1 VRHTPSFHIN
11 LVLLQNKNSFF
22 ILPKKGNTLSKHHN
36 SKQISKSYHSFTCKD
51 FLPTTKEEMNALG
64 WDQCDVILV
73 SGDAYIDSPF
83 IGVAMV
89 GRMLQR
95 MGYKVGMIGQPD
107 IESDVD
113 IKRLGEPKLYWGVS
127 GGSVDSMVSNY
138 TATKKFRNSDDYTPG
153 GVNNKRP
160 DRAVLVYCN
169 LIRRFYKDTAPIVL
183 GGIEASLRRVTHY
196 DYWTNKLRK
205 PILFDAKADALIYGM
220 GEIALQELTEAI
232 RDGQDFKDIRGVCY
246 ISKEA
251 KEEYIQLPSHKE
263 CLENKERY
271 IDLFDDF
278 YDHNDP
284 ISARGLCEEVDG
296 RYLIQNPPCD
306 YLNEAEMDAN
316 SNLPFTRELHPY
328 YAKQGKVK
336 CLETIKFSIMTHHG
350 CWGECNFCAIGV
362 HQGRTIRTR
371 SEDNILQEAK
381 DFNEYKD
388 YKGIISDVG
397 GPTAN
402 MYGYE
407 CNKKL
412 KLGTCDHQR
421 CVDTDHLCKSMK
433 VDHSRNIN
441 LLRQVREVEGVR
453 KAFVASGVRY
463 DLINA
468 DKKHGY
474 SYLKEMVRHHISGQM
489 KVAPEHT
496 QQNVLELMG
505 KPGKEELVEFKK
517 LYDKLN
523 KEEGKNQFLTY
534 YLIAAHPG
542 CTDKDMHE
550 LKRFTTDEL
559 KMNPE
564 QAQVFTP
571 TPGTYSA
578 VMYYT
583 EMDPKT
589 RKKIFVEKDPIKK
602 EKQKQIVVAKESF
615 KSGFAS

>member
-1 VRHTPSFHIN
+1 LSRRN
-11 LVLLQNKNSFF
+11 RKRQ
-22 ILPKKGNTLSKHHN
+22 PKKDG
-36 SKQISKSYHSFTCKD
+36 IVFTTKD
-51 FLPTTKEEMNALG
+51 FLPTTKEDMDERG
-64 WDQCDVILV
+64 WKQCDIILV

-83 IGVAMV
+83 IGVSVV
-89 GRMLQR
+89 GRMLER
-95 MGYKVGMIGQPD
+95 MGYKVGMIAQPD
-107 IESDVD
+107 INSDVD

-169 LIRRFYKDTAPIVL
+169 LIRRFFKNTVPIVL

-196 DYWTNKLRK
+196 DYWQNKLRK
-205 PILFDAKADALIYGM
+205 PILFDAKADYLIYGM
-220 GEIALQELTEAI
+220 GEIALEELTKAI
-232 RDGQDFKDIRGVCY
+232 ENNDDVTQIRGVCY
-246 ISKEA
+246 ISKEP
-251 KEEYIQLPSHKE
+251 KYEYIKLPSHKE
-263 CLENKERY
+263 CLEDKDKY
-271 IDLFDDF
+271 IDLFDEF
-278 YDHNDP
+278 YKNNDP
-284 ISARGLCEEVDG
+284 ITANGLYQEVDG

-306 YLNEAEMDAN
+306 YLTQEEMDAN
-316 SNLPFTRELHPY
+316 AKLPFTREVHPY
-328 YAKQGKVK
+328 YAKMGKVK

-371 SEDNILQEAK
+371 SEDNIVDEAK
-381 DFNEYKD
+381 EFNKYRD
-388 YKGIISDVG
+388 YKGVISDVG

-407 CNKKL
+407 CDKKL
-412 KLGTCDHQR
+412 KKGTCEHIR
-421 CVDTDHLCKSMK
+421 CVDASRLCKTMSVNHK
-433 VDHSRNIN
+433 RNIE
-441 LLRQVREVEGVR
+441 LLKRVRSVEGVR
-453 KAFVASGVRY
+453 HAFVASGVRY

-468 DKKHGY
+468 DKAHGY
-474 SYLKEMVRHHISGQM
+474 EYLKEMVKHHISGQM

-496 QQNVLELMG
+496 QQHVLELMG
-505 KPGKEELVEFKK
+505 KPGKEELVKFKK

-542 CTDKDMHE
+542 CTEKDMHE
-550 LKRFTTDEL
+550 LKRFTTHEL

-564 QAQVFTP
+564 QAQVFIP

-583 EMDPKT
+583 EKDPIT
-589 RKKIFVEKDPIKK
+589 RKKIFVEKDTRRK
-602 EKQKQIVVAKESF
+602 EKQKEIVVKKGCKF

>member
-1 VRHTPSFHIN
+1 MSRRNKKQTP
-11 LVLLQNKNSFF
+11 QE
-22 ILPKKGNTLSKHHN
+22 
-36 SKQISKSYHSFTCKD
+36 SKQHFTSKD
-51 FLPTTKEEMNALG
+51 FLPTTRAEMQARG
-64 WDQCDVILV
+64 WEQCDVILI

-83 IGVAMV
+83 IGVAVV
-89 GRMLQR
+89 GRMLER
-95 MGYKVGMIGQPD
+95 MGYKVGIIGQPD
-107 IESDVD
+107 IKSDIDVA
-113 IKRLGEPKLYWGVS
+113 RLGEPRLYWGVS

-153 GVNNKRP
+153 GKNNKRP
-160 DRAVLVYCN
+160 DRATLVYTN
-169 LIRRFYKDTAPIVL
+169 LIRRYFKDTVPIVL
-183 GGIEASLRRVTHY
+183 GGIEASLRRVSHY
-196 DYWTNKLRK
+196 DYWSNKLKK
-205 PILFDAKADALIYGM
+205 PILFDAKADLLIYGM
-220 GEIALQELTEAI
+220 GEIALQELTQALDKKE
-232 RDGQDFKDIRGVCY
+232 GYTDIRGICY
-246 ISKEA
+246 IA
-251 KEEYIQLPSHKE
+251 KEPKEEFLQIPSHDE
-263 CLENKERY
+263 CLQNKEKY
-271 IDLFDDF
+271 IDLFDSF
-278 YDHNDP
+278 YDNNDP
-284 ISARGLCEEVDG
+284 ISARGLCQKVDT

-306 YLNEAEMDAN
+306 YLSQEEMDAN
-316 SNLPFTRELHPY
+316 ANLPYTRELHPY
-328 YAKQGKVK
+328 HAKEGKVK

-371 SEDNILQEAK
+371 SEENILKEAK
-381 DFNEYKD
+381 EFNAYKD
-388 YKGIISDVG
+388 YKGVISDVG

-421 CVDTDHLCKSMK
+421 CVDASHLCKSMK

-441 LLRQVREVEGVR
+441 LLRQVRKVEGVR
-453 KAFVASGVRY
+453 HAFVASGVRY

-474 SYLKEMVRHHISGQM
+474 TYLKEMVRHHISGQM

-496 QQNVLELMG
+496 QQHVLELMG
-505 KPGKEELVEFKK
+505 KPGKSELIEFKK
-517 LYDKLN
+517 MYDKLN
-523 KEEGKNQFLTY
+523 REEGKKQFLTY

-542 CTDKDMHE
+542 CEERDMHE
-550 LKRFTTDEL
+550 LKRFTRDEL

-583 EMDPKT
+583 EMDPQT
-589 RKKIFVEKDPIKK
+589 RKKIFVEKDPARK
-602 EKQKQIVVAKESF
+602 EKQKRIVIEKEKF
-615 KSGFAS
+615 TNGFAS

>member
-1 VRHTPSFHIN
+1 MSRR
-11 LVLLQNKNSFF
+11 NKNTHDN
-22 ILPKKGNTLSKHHN
+22 KNRDTHN
-36 SKQISKSYHSFTCKD
+36 FREQD
-51 FLPTTKEEMNALG
+51 FLPTTRADMDARG
-64 WDQCDVILV
+64 WDYCDVILV

-89 GRMLQR
+89 GRMLEKL
-95 MGYKVGMIGQPD
+95 GYRVGMIGQPD
-107 IESDVD
+107 IKSGDD
-113 IKRLGEPKLYWGVS
+113 IMRLGEPRLYWGVS

-153 GVNNKRP
+153 GKNNKRP
-160 DRAVLVYCN
+160 DRAISVYCN
-169 LIRRFYKDTAPIVL
+169 LIRRHFKNTVPLVL
-183 GGIEASLRRVTHY
+183 GGIEASLRRVSHY
-196 DYWTNKLRK
+196 DYWSDKLKK
-205 PILFDAKADALIYGM
+205 PILFDSKADVLIYGM
-220 GEIALQELTEAI
+220 GEIALEQLTKAI
-232 RDGQDFKDIRGVCY
+232 DEKQDYRDIRGVCY
-246 ISKEA
+246 ISKEPVE
-251 KEEYIQLPSHKE
+251 KYHQMPSHQE
-263 CLENKERY
+263 CLDDKEKY
-271 IDLFDDF
+271 IDLFDLF
-278 YDHNDP
+278 YDNNDP
-284 ISARGLCEEVDG
+284 IAANGLCQPVDT
-296 RYLIQNPPCD
+296 RFLIQNPPCD
-306 YLNEAEMDAN
+306 HLSEEEMDAH

-328 YAKQGKVK
+328 YAKDGKVK

-371 SEDNILQEAK
+371 SEENILKEAN
-381 DFNEYKD
+381 DFNKYKD

-421 CVDTDHLCKSMK
+421 CVDANHLCQSMK
-433 VDHSRNIN
+433 PDHSRNIN
-441 LLRQVREVEGVR
+441 LLRQVREVPGVR

-463 DLINA
+463 DLITE

-474 SYLKEMVRHHISGQM
+474 EYLKEMVKHHISGQM

-496 QQNVLELMG
+496 QQHVLELMG
-505 KPGKEELVEFKK
+505 KPGKQTLIDFKK

-542 CTDKDMHE
+542 CEEKDMHE
-550 LKRFTTDEL
+550 LKRFTRDEL
-559 KMNPE
+559 QMNPE

-589 RKKIFVEKDPIKK
+589 RRKIFVEKDTKRK
-602 EKQKQIVVAKESF
+602 EKQKQIVVAKDNF
-615 KSGFAS
+615 ASGFAS

>member
-1 VRHTPSFHIN
+1 LSRRN
-11 LVLLQNKNSFF
+11 KNKNS
-22 ILPKKGNTLSKHHN
+22 NQNRDTVT
-36 SKQISKSYHSFTCKD
+36 FTEKD
-51 FLPTTKEEMNALG
+51 FLPTTRSEMEAKG
-64 WDQCDVILV
+64 WDYCDIILV

-89 GRMLQR
+89 GRMLER
-95 MGYKVGMIGQPD
+95 MGYRVGMIGQPD
-107 IESDVD
+107 INSADD
-113 IKRLGEPKLYWGVS
+113 ISRLGEPRLYWGVS

-138 TATKKFRNSDDYTPG
+138 TATKKFRNTDDYTPG
-153 GVNNKRP
+153 GKNDKRP
-160 DRAVLVYCN
+160 DRALSVYCN
-169 LIRRFYKDTAPIVL
+169 LIRRHFKDTAPIVL

-196 DYWTNKLRK
+196 DYWSNKLKK
-205 PILFDAKADALIYGM
+205 PILFDSKADILIYGM
-220 GEIALQELTEAI
+220 GEIALEELTKAI
-232 RDGQDFKDIRGVCY
+232 DKKEDFKNIRGVCY

-251 KEEYIQLPSHKE
+251 VPEYHQMPSHQE
-263 CLENKERY
+263 CLDDKEKY
-271 IDLFDDF
+271 IDLFDLF
-278 YDHNDP
+278 YDNNDP
-284 ISARGLCEEVDG
+284 IAAKGLCQPVDT
-296 RYLIQNPPCD
+296 RFLIQNPPCD
-306 YLNEAEMDAN
+306 HLNEDEMDAN
-316 SNLPFTRELHPY
+316 SNLPFTRELHPF

-371 SEDNILQEAK
+371 SEENILQEAK
-381 DFNEYKD
+381 DFNKYKD

-407 CNKKL
+407 CKKKL

-421 CVDTDHLCKSMK
+421 CVDANHLCSTMK

-463 DLINA
+463 DLITA

-474 SYLKEMVRHHISGQM
+474 SYLKEMVKHHISGQM

-496 QQNVLELMG
+496 QQHVLELMG
-505 KPGKEELVEFKK
+505 KPGKQTLIDFKK

-523 KEEGKNQFLTY
+523 AEEGKKQFLTY

-542 CTDKDMHE
+542 CEEKDMHE

-559 KMNPE
+559 QMNPE

-583 EMDPKT
+583 EMDPAT
-589 RKKIFVEKDPIKK
+589 RRKIFVEKDTKRK
-602 EKQKQIVVAKESF
+602 EKQKQIVVAKDNF
-615 KSGFAS
+615 TSGFAS

>member
-1 VRHTPSFHIN
+1 MSLILDLFGYYTEKR
-11 LVLLQNKNSFF
+11 F
-22 ILPKKGNTLSKHHN
+22 ILSRHRRKAKKDGLKFSE
-36 SKQISKSYHSFTCKD
+36 KD
-51 FLPTTKEEMNALG
+51 FLPTTRAEMDARG
-64 WDQCDVILV
+64 WEQCDVILV

-89 GRMLQR
+89 GRMLEK

-107 IESDVD
+107 INSDKD

-160 DRAVLVYCN
+160 DRALSVYCN
-169 LIRRFYKDTAPIVL
+169 LIRRYFKNTVPLVL
-183 GGIEASLRRVTHY
+183 GGIEASLRRVSHY
-196 DYWTNKLRK
+196 DYWSNKLKK
-205 PILFDAKADALIYGM
+205 PILFDSKADILIYGM
-220 GEIALQELTEAI
+220 GEIAIEQLTKALADG
-232 RDGQDFKDIRGVCY
+232 RDYKDIRGVCY
-246 ISKEA
+246 ISKEPVY
-251 KEEYIQLPSHKE
+251 EYIQLPSHQE
-263 CLENKERY
+263 CLDDKERY

-278 YDHNDP
+278 YDNNDP
-284 ISARGLCEEVDG
+284 ITANGLCQPVDS

-306 YLNEAEMDAN
+306 YLDEKEMDAN

-328 YAKQGKVK
+328 YAKDGKVK

-371 SEDNILQEAK
+371 SEDNIVEEAK
-381 DFNEYKD
+381 KFNKYKD
-388 YKGIISDVG
+388 YKGVISDVG

-407 CNKKL
+407 CGKKL
-412 KLGTCDHQR
+412 KKGTCDHMK
-421 CVDTDHLCKSMK
+421 CVDANRLCKVMS

-441 LLRQVREVEGVR
+441 LLKRIRETEGVR
-453 KAFVASGVRY
+453 HAFVASGIRY

-474 SYLKEMVRHHISGQM
+474 SYLKEMVKYHISGQM

-496 QQNVLELMG
+496 QQKVLELMG
-505 KPGKEELVEFKK
+505 KPGKVELVKFKNM
-517 LYDKLN
+517 YDKLN
-523 KEEGKNQFLTY
+523 KEEGKKQFLTY

-542 CTDKDMHE
+542 CTEKDMHE
-550 LKRFTTDEL
+550 LKRFTTQEL

-571 TPGTYSA
+571 TPSTYSA

-589 RKKIFVEKDPIKK
+589 RKKIFVEKDMFKK
-602 EKQKQIVVAKESF
+602 EKQKRIVVAKECKF

>member
-1 VRHTPSFHIN
+1 MSRRN
-11 LVLLQNKNSFF
+11 KNKNS
-22 ILPKKGNTLSKHHN
+22 NQNRDTVT
-36 SKQISKSYHSFTCKD
+36 FTEKD
-51 FLPTTKEEMNALG
+51 FLPTTRSEMEAKG
-64 WDQCDVILV
+64 WDYCDIILV

-89 GRMLQR
+89 GRMLER
-95 MGYKVGMIGQPD
+95 MGYRVGMIGQPD
-107 IESDVD
+107 INSADD
-113 IKRLGEPKLYWGVS
+113 ISRLGEPRLYWGVS

-138 TATKKFRNSDDYTPG
+138 TATKKFRNTDDYTPG
-153 GVNNKRP
+153 GKNDKRP
-160 DRAVLVYCN
+160 DRALSVYCN
-169 LIRRFYKDTAPIVL
+169 LIRRHFKDTAPIVL

-196 DYWTNKLRK
+196 DYWSNKLKK
-205 PILFDAKADALIYGM
+205 PILFDSKADILIYGM
-220 GEIALQELTEAI
+220 GEIALEELTKAI
-232 RDGQDFKDIRGVCY
+232 DKKEDFKNIRGVCY

-251 KEEYIQLPSHKE
+251 VPEYHQMPSHQE
-263 CLENKERY
+263 CLDDKEKY
-271 IDLFDDF
+271 IDLFDLF
-278 YDHNDP
+278 YDNNDP
-284 ISARGLCEEVDG
+284 IAAKGLCQPVDT
-296 RYLIQNPPCD
+296 RFLIQNPPCD
-306 YLNEAEMDAN
+306 HLNEDEMDAN
-316 SNLPFTRELHPY
+316 SNLPFTRELHPF

-371 SEDNILQEAK
+371 SEENILQEAK
-381 DFNEYKD
+381 DFNKYKD

-407 CNKKL
+407 CKKKL

-421 CVDTDHLCKSMK
+421 CVDANHLCSTMK

-463 DLINA
+463 DLITA

-474 SYLKEMVRHHISGQM
+474 SYLKEMVKHHISGQM

-496 QQNVLELMG
+496 QQHVLELMG
-505 KPGKEELVEFKK
+505 KPGKQTLIDFKK

-523 KEEGKNQFLTY
+523 AEEGKKQFLTY

-542 CTDKDMHE
+542 CEEKDMHE

-559 KMNPE
+559 QMNPE

-583 EMDPKT
+583 EMDPAT
-589 RKKIFVEKDPIKK
+589 RRKIFVEKDTKRK
-602 EKQKQIVVAKESF
+602 EKQKQIVVAKDNF
-615 KSGFAS
+615 TSGFAS

>member
-1 VRHTPSFHIN
+1 LSRR
-11 LVLLQNKNSFF
+11 NKDTQT
-22 ILPKKGNTLSKHHN
+22 NTNKETHN
-36 SKQISKSYHSFTCKD
+36 FDAKD
-51 FLPTTKEEMNALG
+51 FLPTTRADMDARG
-64 WDQCDVILV
+64 WDYCDVILV

-89 GRMLQR
+89 GRMLER

-107 IESDVD
+107 INSADD
-113 IKRLGEPKLYWGVS
+113 ISRLGEPRLYWGVS

-153 GVNNKRP
+153 GKNDKRP
-160 DRAVLVYCN
+160 DRALSVYCN
-169 LIRRFYKDTAPIVL
+169 LIRRHFKDTAPIVL
-183 GGIEASLRRVTHY
+183 GGIEASLRRVSHY
-196 DYWTNKLRK
+196 DYWSDKLKK
-205 PILFDAKADALIYGM
+205 PILFDSKADVLVYGM
-220 GEIALQELTEAI
+220 GEIALEELTRAI
-232 RDGQDFKDIRGVCY
+232 DEKRDYKDIRGICY
-246 ISKEA
+246 ISKEPVA
-251 KEEYIQLPSHKE
+251 AFHQMPSHQE
-263 CLENKERY
+263 CLDDKEKY
-271 IDLFDDF
+271 IDLFDLF
-278 YDHNDP
+278 YDNNDP
-284 ISARGLCEEVDG
+284 IAAKGLCQPVDT
-296 RYLIQNPPCD
+296 RFLIQNPPCD
-306 YLNEAEMDAN
+306 HLNEDEMDAN

-328 YAKQGKVK
+328 YAKMGKVK

-371 SEDNILQEAK
+371 SEGNILKEAA
-381 DFNEYKD
+381 DFNKYKD

-421 CVDTDHLCKSMK
+421 CVDASHLCKSMK

-441 LLRQVREVEGVR
+441 LLRQVREVPGVR

-474 SYLKEMVRHHISGQM
+474 EYLKEMVKHHISGQM

-496 QQNVLELMG
+496 QQHVLELMG
-505 KPGKEELVEFKK
+505 KPGKQELVDFKH

-542 CTDKDMHE
+542 CDEKDMHE
-550 LKRFTTDEL
+550 LKRFTRDEL
-559 KMNPE
+559 QMNPE

-583 EMDPKT
+583 EMDPIS
-589 RKKIFVEKDPIKK
+589 RKKIFVEKDTKRK
-602 EKQKQIVVAKESF
+602 EKQKQIVVAKDNFS
-615 KSGFAS
+615 SGFAS

>member
-1 VRHTPSFHIN
+1 MSRRNKDNQS
-11 LVLLQNKNSFF
+11 QNRE
-22 ILPKKGNTLSKHHN
+22 TVT
-36 SKQISKSYHSFTCKD
+36 FTAKD
-51 FLPTTKEEMNALG
+51 FLPTTREDMDARG
-64 WDQCDVILV
+64 WKQCDVILV

-83 IGVAMV
+83 IGIAMV
-89 GRMLQR
+89 GRMLER
-95 MGYKVGMIGQPD
+95 LGYKVGIIGQPD
-107 IESDVD
+107 IKSDID
-113 IKRLGEPKLYWGVS
+113 IKRLGEPRLYWGIS

-153 GVNNKRP
+153 GKNDKRP
-160 DRAVLVYCN
+160 DRALSVYCN
-169 LIRRFYKDTAPIVL
+169 LIRRHFKDTVPLVL
-183 GGIEASLRRVTHY
+183 GGIEASLRRVSHY
-196 DYWTNKLRK
+196 DYWSNKLKK
-205 PILFDAKADALIYGM
+205 PILFDSKADVLVYGM
-220 GEIALQELTEAI
+220 GEIAIEQLTKAI
-232 RDGQDFKDIRGVCY
+232 DEGRDYSDIRGVCY
-246 ISKEA
+246 ISKEPNP
-251 KEEYIQLPSHKE
+251 EHHQLPSHQE
-263 CLENKERY
+263 CLDDKEKY
-271 IDLFDDF
+271 IDLFDLF
-278 YDHNDP
+278 YDNNDP
-284 ISARGLCEEVDG
+284 IAAKGLCQPVDS

-306 YLNEAEMDAN
+306 HLNEDEMDAN
-316 SNLPFTRELHPY
+316 SDLPFTRELHPH

-371 SEDNILQEAK
+371 SEGNILKEAK
-381 DFNEYKD
+381 EFNQYKD

-421 CVDTDHLCKSMK
+421 CVDANHLCSSMK
-433 VDHSRNIN
+433 PDHSRNIN
-441 LLRQVREVEGVR
+441 LLRQVRAVDGVR

-463 DLINA
+463 DLITE

-474 SYLKEMVRHHISGQM
+474 EYLKEMVKHHISGQM

-496 QQNVLELMG
+496 QQHVLELMG
-505 KPGKEELVEFKK
+505 KPGKQTLIDFKK

-542 CTDKDMHE
+542 CEEKDMHE
-550 LKRFTTDEL
+550 LKRFTRDEL
-559 KMNPE
+559 QMNPE

-583 EMDPKT
+583 EMDPVT
-589 RKKIFVEKDPIKK
+589 RKKIFVEKDTKRK
-602 EKQKQIVVAKESF
+602 EKQKQIVVAKDNFS
-615 KSGFAS
+615 SGFAS